1 MTASERERHELAAKL
16 EELLGPDQAATLM
29 EHLPPM
35 RWDALARQDDL
46 LALRSDVDGLRH
58 DVDGLRHDVDGLRHD
73 VDGLRHDVD
82 GLRHDV
88 DGLRGDVDGLRGDV
102 DGLRHGVDGLRGDVD
117 GFKGELHDLRTE
129 MTRTNDRIDHLT
141 EVMELRF
148 ESLGDRI
155 TAHVAE
161 RVDSQTKLLVFSLL
175 GAVLTAAAIALGA
188 NAL

>member
-46 LALRSDVDGLRH
+46 LALRTDVDGLRS
-58 DVDGLRHDVDGLRHD
+58 DVDGI
-73 VDGLRHDVD
+73 
-82 GLRHDV
+82 
-88 DGLRGDVDGLRGDV
+88 
-102 DGLRHGVDGLRGDVD
+102 
-117 GFKGELHDLRTE
+117 KGELHDLRTE

>member
-46 LALRSDVDGLRH
+46 LALRSDVDGLR
-58 DVDGLRHDVDGLRHD
+58 
-73 VDGLRHDVD
+73 
-82 GLRHDV
+82 
-88 DGLRGDVDGLRGDV
+88 
-102 DGLRHGVDGLRGDVD
+102 GDVD
-117 GFKGELHDLRTE
+117 GFKGELHDLRNE

-148 ESLGDRI
+148 EALGDRI

-175 GAVLTAAAIALGA
+175 GAVLTAAAIALGS
-188 NAL
+188 NTL

>member
-1 MTASERERHELAAKL
+1 MTASEHERHELAAKL

-46 LALRSDVDGLRH
+46 VALRTDVDGLRHDVDGLDGRH

-73 VDGLRHDVD
+73 VDGL
-82 GLRHDV
+82 
-88 DGLRGDVDGLRGDV
+88 
-102 DGLRHGVDGLRGDVD
+102 
-117 GFKGELHDLRTE
+117 KGELHGLRNE
-129 MTRTNDRIDHLT
+129 VTRTNDRIDHLA
-141 EVMELRF
+141 ELMELRF
-148 ESLGDRI
+148 ASLGDRI

-175 GAVLTAAAIALGA
+175 AAVLTAAAIALGS
-188 NAL
+188 NTL

>member
-1 MTASERERHELAAKL
+1 MTASEHERHELAAKL

-29 EHLPPM
+29 EHLPPV

-46 LALRSDVDGLRH
+46 LALSSDVDGL
-58 DVDGLRHDVDGLRHD
+58 
-73 VDGLRHDVD
+73 
-82 GLRHDV
+82 
-88 DGLRGDVDGLRGDV
+88 
-102 DGLRHGVDGLRGDVD
+102 
-117 GFKGELHDLRTE
+117 KGELHDLRNE

-161 RVDSQTKLLVFSLL
+161 RVDNQTKLLVFSLL
-175 GAVLTAAAIALGA
+175 AAVLTATAIALGS

>member
-1 MTASERERHELAAKL
+1 MGASEHERHELAAKL

-29 EHLPPM
+29 EHLPPV

-46 LALRSDVDGLRH
+46 LALRGDVDGLRH

-73 VDGLRHDVD
+73 VDG
-82 GLRHDV
+82 
-88 DGLRGDVDGLRGDV
+88 
-102 DGLRHGVDGLRGDVD
+102 
-117 GFKGELHDLRTE
+117 FKGELHDLRNE
-129 MTRTNDRIDHLT
+129 MTRTNDRIAHLT

-161 RVDSQTKLLVFSLL
+161 RVDNQTKLLVFSLL
-175 GAVLTAAAIALGA
+175 AAVLTATAIALGS

>member
-46 LALRSDVDGLRH
+46 LALRTDVDGLRS
-58 DVDGLRHDVDGLRHD
+58 DVDGI
-73 VDGLRHDVD
+73 
-82 GLRHDV
+82 
-88 DGLRGDVDGLRGDV
+88 
-102 DGLRHGVDGLRGDVD
+102 
-117 GFKGELHDLRTE
+117 KGELHDLRTE

-148 ESLGDRI
+148 ESLGERI

>member
-35 RWDALARQDDL
+35 RWDALARQGDL

-82 GLRHDV
+82 GLRH
-88 DGLRGDVDGLRGDV
+88 
-102 DGLRHGVDGLRGDVD
+102 DVD

-175 GAVLTAAAIALGA
+175 GAVLTSTAIALGA

>member
-58 DVDGLRHDVDGLRHD
+58 DVDGLRHDVDG
-73 VDGLRHDVD
+73 
-82 GLRHDV
+82 
-88 DGLRGDVDGLRGDV
+88 
-102 DGLRHGVDGLRGDVD
+102 
-117 GFKGELHDLRTE
+117 FKGELHDLRTE
-129 MTRTNDRIDHLT
+129 MARTNDRIDHLT